1 MKTGTKRISKEEA
14 KIRAAKLRREIERH
28 NYLYYVESNPEISDA
43 EYDVLVDELKI
54 FEGLYPELITLDSPT
69 QRVSGY
75 VAEGFNLVE
84 HRVPM
89 MSIDNISTEGDA
101 LEFDKRVKRFLG
113 IEVSQK
119 PRHVGTLR
127 DLTDGIG
134 YTAEPKFDGVSA
146 SLTFENGLFIQGATR
161 GDGM

>member
-1 MKTGTKRISKEEA
+1 MKPGTKQIPKEDTKRRIK
-14 KIRAAKLRREIERH
+14 KLRREIERH

-54 FEGLYPELITLDSPT
+54 LEGLYPELITLDSPT

-75 VAEGFNLVE
+75 VAKGFNLVE

-89 MSIDNISTEGDA
+89 MSIANISTEDDA

-119 PRHVGTLR
+119 SSQVITKR
-127 DLTDGIG
+127 DLLEDDG
-134 YTAEPKFDGVSA
+134 YTAEPKFDG
-146 SLTFENGLFIQGATR
+146 
-161 GDGM
+161 